1 MWMKTGRNAS
11 ERVFKRVHKRAD
23 TGRKT
28 LPGILRSLIHST
40 PISIDANPHHNATGY

>member
-11 ERVFKRVHKRAD
+11 VRVHKRAD